1 VTLEFGPFISLGIAL
16 GIGLL
21 IGLERGWEAR
31 TLPEGARVAGL
42 RTFGIIGLAGGCAGL
57 ISLRFGEWF
66 LGLVFVAIAIIIA
79 ATYMR
84 RSTASHDIGAT
95 TAFASLLTFALGAM
109 VPIGYPLP
117 AAAAAVVATLLLA
130 FKPTLHVWVEKLEQR
145 ELIATLKLLLIS
157 VVLLP
162 VLPNETFGPLDVL
175 NPFEVWLMIVI
186 ITGISYL
193 GYFAIKV
200 GGTAYGAVATGMF
213 GGIAS
218 STAVTLSLARMSRR
232 QRGLENAFA
241 TGILAAGATMYP
253 RVLIIAGV
261 LNPPL
266 IADLLPALGVMA
278 AATYLASGI
287 AWHRTKK
294 AAPLADL
301 SVQNPFQ
308 LTMAIR
314 FGLFLVA
321 ILFLSRLLAAHFG
334 DQGIMA
340 LAAVSGLADV
350 DAITLTLSRMAED
363 SVALS
368 VAALG
373 IVVAAAVNGIV
384 KGAIAWTVGGSALG
398 WRIMAGLGLPIA
410 CGITVMLAL

>member
-1 VTLEFGPFISLGIAL
+1 LEFGPFVSLGIAL
-16 GIGLL
+16 AIGLL
-21 IGLERGWEAR
+21 IGLERGWETRA
-31 TLPEGARVAGL
+31 LPEGARVAGL
-42 RTFGIIGLAGGCAGL
+42 RTFGIIGLAGGGAGL
-57 ISLRFGEWF
+57 IALRFGEWF
-66 LGLVFVAIAIIIA
+66 LGLVFVALAIIIA
-79 ATYMR
+79 AMYMR

-95 TAFASLLTFALGAM
+95 TAFAALLAFALGTM

-130 FKPTLHVWVEKLEQR
+130 FKPTLHTWVEKLEQR
-145 ELIATLKLLLIS
+145 ELRATLQLLLIS

-162 VLPNETFGPLDVL
+162 VLPNETFGPLDVF
-175 NPFEVWLMIVI
+175 NPYEVWLMVVI

-200 GGTAYGAVATGMF
+200 GGAAYGAVATGML
-213 GGIAS
+213 GGIAA
-218 STAVTLSLARMSRR
+218 STAVTLSLARLSRP
-232 QRGLENAFA
+232 QRGLENALA
-241 TGILAAGATMYP
+241 AGILAAGGTMYP

-261 LNPPL
+261 LKPPL
-266 IADLLPALGVMA
+266 IAALLPPLGVMA

-287 AWHRTKK
+287 AWRRAKK

-314 FGLFLVA
+314 FGLFLAA

-350 DAITLTLSRMAED
+350 DAITLTLARMAED
-363 SVALS
+363 SVTHA
-368 VAALG
+368 VTALG
-373 IVVAAAVNGIV
+373 IVVAVAVNGIV
-384 KGAIAWTVGGSALG
+384 KGAIAWAVGGRALG
-398 WRIMAGLGLPIA
+398 WRIVAGLGLPIA
-410 CGITVMLAL
+410 AGIAVQVVL